1 MGDNIDALT
10 IEIIYDDKA
19 TEGLE
24 GLIATLERLKSFS
37 GADSGVKN
45 ISKSVEDATSGMA
58 TMKEA
63 LKGASEASSDTKSSL
78 KDIKGGFSDVSAE
91 AEKVSPAFKKA
102 TKGVT
107 GLFNAMKR
115 VAVYRAIRAV
125 LKHITQAI
133 GEGVRNVYQYSKAV
147 GGDLANSFDKVSS
160 SMAQFKNSIGGALA
174 PLLQTLAPVIDTI
187 VQKLITF
194 MNVLSQLFA
203 KLAGKSTWL
212 KATASTKAFGAS
224 AVSAGK
230 AVKELRASLL
240 GIDEINLMQ
249 GPDTSGGGGGGGV
262 DTSPAQMFEE
272 VEISPAFDKLK
283 LTLKDIKWYAAAIGA
298 GLAAWKIGSLLKD
311 IGVASIGLKEIAGMT
326 FTVVGTVVFAKGF
339 YDAIKN
345 ELNGKNFLEMVAG
358 GGLAAGG
365 LFLLNFNAGM
375 IGLGTAGLGIAL
387 AGMNDQ
393 VENGVNT
400 MNTIAKTGGLAV
412 LGTVVGFFLGG
423 GPIGAVIGGGL
434 GVIAGSVDTLW
445 NQIAEDWDFWSG
457 YIKNSTEKTWD
468 NISGKFKSA
477 WSGIK
482 GIFYGTGEWF
492 SGVWESIKKAF
503 SNVSDWFRD
512 TFSKAWTAVKNV
524 FSSGGKVFNG
534 IKDGILKGLK
544 GVINS
549 LISGINRVISIPFNG
564 LNTALRKIREVSV
577 MGIKP
582 FTFIHEFS
590 VPKIPALKDGGQVT
604 TGQLFVAREAGP
616 ELVGTM
622 GGKSTVAN
630 NMQIV
635 DGIKEGVKGAN
646 AEQNA
651 LLREQNNLLRALLD
665 KDSSVRAVISTS
677 NVIDGLARK
686 NVRDGRTTV
695 PVGG

>member
-1 MGDNIDALT
+1 MSDNIDALR

-19 TEGLE
+19 TKGLE
-24 GLIATLERLKSFS
+24 GLISTLERLKSFS
-37 GADSGVKN
+37 GADSGIKDL
-45 ISKSVEDATSGMA
+45 SQSVEQATSGMS

-63 LKGASEASSDTKSSL
+63 LKGASEASSETKSSL

-102 TKGVT
+102 NKGVT
-107 GLFNAMKR
+107 GLFRAMKR
-115 VAVYRAIRAV
+115 VAVYRALRAV
-125 LKHITQAI
+125 LKHITQAV

-230 AVKELRASLL
+230 AVKELKASLL

-249 GPDTSGGGGGGGV
+249 GADVSGGGGGGV
-262 DTSPAQMFEE
+262 DMSPEQMFEE

-283 LTLKDIKWYAAAIGA
+283 LTLKDIKWYAGAIGA
-298 GLAAWKIGSLLKD
+298 GFAAWKIGGFLKSITD
-311 IGVASIGLKEIAGMT
+311 CKIGLKEIAGMT

-339 YDAIKN
+339 YDAIEN
-345 ELNGKNFLEMVAG
+345 ELNSKNLTEMVAG

-375 IGLGTAGLGIAL
+375 VGLGTAGLGIAL

-393 VENGVNT
+393 VENGVNK

-412 LGTVVGFFLGG
+412 LGTVAGFFLLG

-457 YIKNSTEKTWD
+457 YIKNSTKETWGDIEKVSEGSSADVDSIFALFAGSILRKLKKWKKSWEKSWEE
-468 NISGKFKSA
+468 IKAVPKEMGKD
-477 WSGIK
+477 
-482 GIFYGTGEWF
+482 
-492 SGVWESIKKAF
+492 IKKSLDTIGGHYKITSEDISFWTDKAIASWERFLEKLRGVKERVKDFF
-503 SNVSDWFRD
+503 SF
-512 TFSKAWTAVKNV
+512 TGSKENITV
-524 FSSGGKVFNG
+524 SGGG
-534 IKDGILKGLK
+534 I
-544 GVINS
+544 S
-549 LISGINRVISIPFNG
+549 L
-564 LNTALRKIREVSV
+564 
-577 MGIKP
+577 
-582 FTFIHEFS
+582 
-590 VPKIPALKDGGQVT
+590 PAFADGGQVT

-635 DGIKEGVKGAN
+635 DGIKEGVKSAN
-646 AEQNA
+646 TEQNA

-686 NVRDGRTTV
+686 NVRDGRTMV